1 MEALEI
7 EGVEGL
13 EKRTKYFIKTAKGI
27 LGLKLEQ
34 LEVPESIEEQKM
46 EPLTGVVYFN
56 KDVFT
61 DKIDLSTIESPSNMF
76 EAKKALIGTD
86 KISKFR
92 ITGLYRS
99 K

>member
-1 MEALEI
+1 
-7 EGVEGL
+7 
-13 EKRTKYFIKTAKGI
+13 
-27 LGLKLEQ
+27 
-34 LEVPESIEEQKM
+34 M

-92 ITGLYRS
+92 ITGLSRS
-99 K
+99 KQTANQLLQFISNSIAAGQLTYVNFYDWQGPASEIQRETLS